1 MTKAEAEKEIRSIK
15 ESYSLLN
22 QGGYLA
28 AEAGLAGEFWESTG
42 DKIAKWLDDRREAVR
57 KEWPELR

>member
-42 DKIAKWLDDRREAVR
+42 DKISHWLVVR
-57 KEWPELR
+57 D